1 MQSKI
6 AFLPQMNNFNQMF
19 VAKLCHIIVAPSPF
33 VHRGS
38 GNIYD
43 ITWRYFGNNLSQHDG
58 SSLKW
63 TVRSGKTGRKWPATF
78 EIGHSKRAQRGRSGR
93 KVGDHKGPWQR
104 LKLDEYQIIKRTVL
118 KNGSGRFKKN
128 ESGRSSQVIDLI
140 LSGWANQ
147 ITKSSI
153 DHDVDPRF

>member
-63 TVRSGKTGRKWPATF
+63 TVRSGKNGRCKGDGLGVKWAIP
-78 EIGHSKRAQRGRSGR
+78 KAQTRRFSDN
-93 KVGDHKGPWQR
+93 KVDSPKEW
-104 LKLDEYQIIKRTVL
+104 EWTI
-118 KNGSGRFKKN
+118 
-128 ESGRSSQVIDLI
+128 
-140 LSGWANQ
+140 
-147 ITKSSI
+147 
-153 DHDVDPRF
+153 